1 MNIAAEFV
9 MHLFHARTAAHVM
22 HLTALSY
29 AQHKALED
37 FYEGIVGLADSFA
50 ETYQGAYGAL
60 LPFEGTPYFHP
71 TSAIGTFTDLRTWIA
86 RNRDHVC
93 DKDDSTLQNIID
105 EIQALISSTLYKLR
119 FLK

>member
-22 HLTALSY
+22 HLRALSY

-37 FYEGIVGLADSFA
+37 FYDGIVGLADSFA

-71 TSAIGTFTDLRTWIA
+71 TEPMAYLGDLRTWIA
-86 RNRDHVC
+86 RNRDMIC
-93 DKDDSTLQNIID
+93 DKEDSMLQNIID
-105 EIQALISSTLYKLR
+105 EIQALVSSTLYKLR